1 MPRRTARS
9 TANYSSKTAAVT
21 ETRKRPADAQDLRQ
35 QSKRTKVKTAEA
47 TEQSEPASVQ
57 PDVNQE
63 TGEKADGNEGGETE
77 TQAEAKTEK
86 KKRGPAKKK
95 KEKNDD
101 SEAALAE
108 MALAART
115 PGLRTFIGAHVSAA
129 KGIA

>member
-21 ETRKRPADAQDLRQ
+21 EETRKRPADAQDLRQ

-95 KEKNDD
+95 EKNDD